1 MTVAMKWGTLDEAAN
16 PAVIPQIKIAG
27 ILKEK
32 NWDAIM
38 ASQGVAEMCFGSC
51 QIIDETTDER
61 WVFRQGEPYEPID
74 LPVGHE
80 VGTSFL
86 CDNCGEVPVKVFV
99 YIELRD
105 PDGVARA
112 SAWNPS
118 GSIPNELNPGVGYS
132 SEYIGSVMLDKAGLW
147 VVYGRLEYDIA

>member
-1 MTVAMKWGTLDEAAN
+1 MEVKYGTLTEVAN

-51 QIIDETTDER
+51 QIIDETTGEDYI
-61 WVFRQGEPYEPID
+61 FRQGEPYEPID
-74 LPVGHE
+74 LPYGHE
-80 VGTSFL
+80 VGASFL
-86 CDNCGEVPVKVFV
+86 CINCGEVAVKVFV

-112 SAWNPS
+112 SAWNPG
-118 GSIPNELNPGVGYS
+118 GSIPNELNPDVFYN
-132 SEYIGSVMLDKAGLW
+132 SEYIGPVMLDKAGLW